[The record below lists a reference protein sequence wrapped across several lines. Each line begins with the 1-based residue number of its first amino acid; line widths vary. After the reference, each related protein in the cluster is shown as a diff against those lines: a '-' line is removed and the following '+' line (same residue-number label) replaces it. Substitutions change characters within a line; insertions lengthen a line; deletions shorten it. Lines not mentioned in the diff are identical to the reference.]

1 MGFCLF
7 NNVAVAARR
16 ALDAHEAGRVLILDW
31 DVHHGNGTNDIFH
44 ADRDV
49 VFVSIHQSPLYPG
62 TGASSDV
69 GSGEGV
75 GHTVNLP
82 VPGGS
87 GDDVFCSLVE
97 HVVAPLARAYRPGLL
112 LISAGFDAHAEDPLA
127 GCSVTDAGYAGMAAS
142 MRALAEALDVPLG
155 IVLEGGYALGA
166 LSRSV
171 VATLEA
177 AGDTSAA
184 APDVP
189 EHPLSVAARERLARH
204 WPSLA

>member
-1 MGFCLF
+1 
-7 NNVAVAARR
+7 
-16 ALDAHEAGRVLILDW
+16 
-31 DVHHGNGTNDIFH
+31 
-44 ADRDV
+44 
-49 VFVSIHQSPLYPG
+49 
-62 TGASSDV
+62 
-69 GSGEGV
+69 
-75 GHTVNLP
+75 
-82 VPGGS
+82 
-87 GDDVFCSLVE
+87 
-97 HVVAPLARAYRPGLL
+97 
-112 LISAGFDAHAEDPLA
+112 
-127 GCSVTDAGYAGMAAS
+127 MAAS